1 MTNLTE
7 KLLIMGMGILF
18 LVSFLTLINPF
29 IDLVAKY
36 DKYEE
41 KYDLII
47 SNIEKIDS
55 LIKYSID
62 QKRNYTNEIFIFYDL
77 NITIEEIQLKYEF
90 FITEKETITYTYNY
104 LLKNYFFI
112 LKSQRNYSINIL
124 LSDNITIINFQLKK

>member
-7 KLLIMGMGILF
+7 KLLIMGIGILF

-36 DKYEE
+36 DNYEE
-41 KYDLII
+41 KYGLFI

-62 QKRNYTNEIFIFYDL
+62 QKRNYTNEILIFYDL

-104 LLKNYFFI
+104 LLKNNFFI
-112 LKSQRNYSINIL
+112 LKSQRNYLINIV